1 MRVDIQTRQKEAI
14 KNFFSDTADEYK
26 EKYFEEKMD
35 FQVFIFL
42 ARRKNIISML
52 AEECRK
58 NGVKF
63 QRGLDI
69 GCGTGDY
76 LVELLDFTEEV
87 TGADYA
93 KGMIRESRN
102 KIKGHEQNIKLSQE
116 DIEQMSFPDNHF
128 DFVIA
133 AGVLEYLCDDTK
145 ALQEIHRV
153 LKPGGEAYIT
163 FPNNFSI
170 FMLIDRAYSFLTRLG
185 GTILEKSHLFEIILR
200 RKRAKAD
207 NTIHRF
213 YNPPKLKKKVGIM
226 GFKYKRHVFSGYG
239 SFYLCNKIP
248 RYHLLA
254 CKLEKINRL
263 PLLRCSALNYI
274 VQIEK

>member
-1 MRVDIQTRQKEAI
+1 MPGDIRVTQKEAI
-14 KNFFSDTADEYK
+14 KNFFSDTASEYK
-26 EKYFEEKMD
+26 EKYFKEKMD
-35 FQVFIFL
+35 FQVFAFL

-52 AEECRK
+52 TEEYRK
-58 NGVKF
+58 NRTKF

-76 LVELLDFTEEV
+76 LVELLDLTEEV

-93 KGMIRESRN
+93 RGMIQESRN

-116 DIEQMSFPDNHF
+116 DIERMSFSDNHF
-128 DFVIA
+128 DFIIA

-145 ALQEIHRV
+145 AFHEIYRV
-153 LKPGGEAYIT
+153 LKPGGKAYIT
-163 FPNNFSI
+163 FPNNFSV
-170 FMLIDRAYSFLTRLG
+170 FMLIDRLYSFLTRLG

-207 NTIHRF
+207 NTMHRF
-213 YNPPKLKKKVGIM
+213 YSPPKLKRKIRHL
-226 GFKYKRHVFSGYG
+226 GFKYKRNIFSGYG

-254 CKLEKINRL
+254 RRLESINKF

-274 VQIEK
+274 IQIEK